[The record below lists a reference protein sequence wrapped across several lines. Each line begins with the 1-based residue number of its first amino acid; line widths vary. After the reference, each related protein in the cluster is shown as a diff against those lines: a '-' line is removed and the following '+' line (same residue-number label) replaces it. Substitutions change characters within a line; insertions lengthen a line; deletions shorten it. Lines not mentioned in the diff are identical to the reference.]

1 MDMGWC
7 AFLNAASARKRLH
20 TWSVAKRQ
28 QLCAALAK
36 CQRTSGVVG
45 GRYRSAARAR
55 TFGSAYRFK
64 RPSQCDKANSVAI
77 SISITKAIS
86 IYIAISIAFTIAI
99 AITAKSHLVARATPR
114 QRHIF
119 DHRVFASGAA
129 RHRLGASGLSQP
141 LRPPAY
147 RCDGAVRRYSGP
159 CGANNP
165 LWCIEMAKRTTHNG
179 ALRTRRA
186 TTLLAPPV
194 ALACNWVGTQFAKSC
209 AGVFNAQVR

>member
-1 MDMGWC
+1 MDLGWC
-7 AFLNAASARKRLH
+7 AFFNAASARKRLH
-20 TWSVAKRQ
+20 TRPVAQRQ
-28 QLCAALAK
+28 QLCVALAK
-36 CQRTSGVVG
+36 CQRTSGIVG
-45 GRYRSAARAR
+45 GGYRSAARAR
-55 TFGSAYRFK
+55 AISAAYRFK
-64 RPSQCDKANSVAI
+64 SRSQCANA
-77 SISITKAIS
+77 
-86 IYIAISIAFTIAI
+86 IYIAISISIPVAISIAFTTAI
-99 AITAKSHLVARATPR
+99 SPKSHLVARATPR

-119 DHRVFASGAA
+119 DHRFFAGGAA

-141 LRPPAY
+141 LRPPAG

-165 LWCIEMAKRTTHNG
+165 LWCIKMAKRTTHNG

-194 ALACNWVGTQFAKSC
+194 ALACNWVGTQFAKSS